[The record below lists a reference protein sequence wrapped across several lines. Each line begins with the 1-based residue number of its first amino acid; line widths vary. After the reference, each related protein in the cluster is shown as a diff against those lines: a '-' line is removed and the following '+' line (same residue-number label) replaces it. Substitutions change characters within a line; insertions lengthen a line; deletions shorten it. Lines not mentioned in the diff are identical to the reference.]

1 MAKINNHSSILVD
14 ISRSGFK
21 FSTAAI
27 PKSRNVDITLQANN
41 QVFNLKGYTRWISQK
56 VATQQLYEI
65 GVTIKEASQEY
76 YQFLDQILP
85 EITMPVEQP
94 HTHHGQPQLAGG
106 FDMIAGQDAQASG
119 VEGQAFMDAEF
130 RGEVGNHHVI

>member
-1 MAKINNHSSILVD
+1 MDKRKDRRIKKRLMAKINNHSSILVD

-27 PKSRNVDITLQANN
+27 PRSRDVDITLQANN

-76 YQFLDQILP
+76 YRFLDQLLP
-85 EITMPVEQP
+85 
-94 HTHHGQPQLAGG
+94 
-106 FDMIAGQDAQASG
+106 
-119 VEGQAFMDAEF
+119 
-130 RGEVGNHHVI
+130 